1 MAYEIKDDEKIEIN
15 VTDKII
21 KKVLYICDRRA
32 CNKCDPECIHTSDI
46 SHAKNFE
53 LFDDVFVEQCGGV
66 KMSRFINI
74 GDKVIYIPTG
84 IIGTVIKFY
93 TPTAS
98 CEQTMVHTDDGRD
111 YHAPTS
117 EWARI
122 GIDLASGEDC
132 TVELLNPYG
141 KYVCEFAKTHG
152 ISIDKAYDQPMVKAR
167 YEYFCKTGC

>member
-1 MAYEIKDDEKIEIN
+1 MESREMTFQEEAIIYTQEAEQIFKQFNTNILNLNDIKSIIGRGLRIIRKAEKESSSN
-15 VTDKII
+15 
-21 KKVLYICDRRA
+21 
-32 CNKCDPECIHTSDI
+32 NG
-46 SHAKNFE
+46 
-53 LFDDVFVEQCGGV
+53 GGV

-74 GDKVIYIPTG
+74 GDKVIHIPTG
-84 IIGTVIKFY
+84 VIGTVIKFY

-141 KYVCEFAKTHG
+141 KFVCEFAKSHG
-152 ISIDKAYDQPMVKAR
+152 ISIYKAYDHPMVKAR